1 MIDTGLNTS
10 ARPSPGLRARSI
22 IDACLSSSETHV
34 MWLKQ
39 WENGGLMAFKRD
51 FNGTVVGYNQL
62 LTIIGI
68 NVGKTMP

>member
-1 MIDTGLNTS
+1 
-10 ARPSPGLRARSI
+10 
-22 IDACLSSSETHV
+22 

-39 WENGGLMAFKRD
+39 WENGGLMAFKLD
-51 FNGTVVGYNQL
+51 LNGTVVAYNQL